1 MESTMQAA
9 DIMTRDVISVASDDF
24 ILDAALLLL
33 KHRISAVPVLDK
45 QGRIVG
51 IVSESDLM
59 RRVEIATD
67 EQGSWWHHMWA
78 GKEELARD
86 YIRTHGRKIADV
98 MTARVITAA
107 PDTSLKDLANLLER
121 NRIKRV
127 PIVVGETVVGIV
139 SRADL
144 LRAFATSGQPATA
157 KRETAT
163 DDQIRDTLRTRL
175 RSQGWISESK
185 FNIAVDHGVVD
196 LWAAVDSEA
205 ERKALRIA
213 AESIPG
219 VTAVRDHVVV
229 GSLPTAI

>member
-1 MESTMQAA
+1 
-9 DIMTRDVISVASDDF
+9 
-24 ILDAALLLL
+24 
-33 KHRISAVPVLDK
+33 
-45 QGRIVG
+45 
-51 IVSESDLM
+51 
-59 RRVEIATD
+59 
-67 EQGSWWHHMWA
+67 
-78 GKEELARD
+78 
-86 YIRTHGRKIADV
+86 
-98 MTARVITAA
+98 
-107 PDTSLKDLANLLER
+107 
-121 NRIKRV
+121 
-127 PIVVGETVVGIV
+127 
-139 SRADL
+139 